1 MNRVCNF
8 LKKCEIFYLATSQNN
23 IPHLRPFG
31 AAEIWNNK
39 LIIQTGKAKDV
50 FTQIISN
57 PEIEIVACDGENW
70 LRLHCIAELVEDKK
84 ANSAFFTEYPY
95 LAESYDE
102 NNPMAVFVLTKAT
115 ATYSYA
121 DGSSA
126 STKF

>member
-1 MNRVCNF
+1 MNSVCNF

-39 LIIQTGKAKDV
+39 LIVQTGKSKDV
-50 FTQIISN
+50 FTQIIEN

-70 LRLHCIAELVEDKK
+70 LRLHCIAEPVEEENAKLT
-84 ANSAFFTEYPY
+84 FFSEYPY
-95 LAESYDE
+95 LAESYDK
-102 NNPMAVFVLTKAT
+102 NNPMAVFSLTKAT
-115 ATYSYA
+115 VAYFYA
-121 DGSSA
+121 DGSSD